1 MISNITEQ
9 LKFKQLRLEKHKSL
23 KEYGK
28 CDAISGE
35 IRTLLKEQKVQ
46 EKQLKLM
53 EKKEEKSKWYHKQKK
68 VQKTAADKKTKG
80 KSLME
85 MWRSDSSCS
94 LDSNPNDSDET
105 VHNILSSDS
114 ELNIVSDV
122 SLLVQSKVDEPNSQ
136 SQMADVEVISG
147 NESDDLFSCS
157 QQVVNQ
163 SRLNQLN
170 QQALWFPPRIFHYLP
185 SHPIET

>member
-1 MISNITEQ
+1 M
-9 LKFKQLRLEKHKSL
+9 
-23 KEYGK
+23 
-28 CDAISGE
+28 
-35 IRTLLKEQKVQ
+35 KEQKIQ
-46 EKQLKLM
+46 EKQLQLI

-68 VQKTAADKKTKG
+68 VQKTTADKKTKG

-94 LDSNPNDSDET
+94 LGSNPNDSDET

-122 SLLVQSKVDEPNSQ
+122 SPLVQSKVDESNSQ

-163 SRLNQLN
+163 SNVPSEMSEMDVN
-170 QQALWFPPRIFHYLP
+170 PVEPTSALVPSEDFPLP
-185 SHPIET
+185 PFASH